1 MLKSSNTNSL
11 ADEWIKVASPMLDKM
26 ESKTMHNH
34 KKVTNRGNRSKT
46 LSEVEPVQNSIKN
59 LQSFLEISPVHMQ
72 NPPSHKLQDHAYE

>member
-34 KKVTNRGNRSKT
+34 KKVINRGNRSKT
-46 LSEVEPVQNSIKN
+46 MSEVEPVQNSIKN